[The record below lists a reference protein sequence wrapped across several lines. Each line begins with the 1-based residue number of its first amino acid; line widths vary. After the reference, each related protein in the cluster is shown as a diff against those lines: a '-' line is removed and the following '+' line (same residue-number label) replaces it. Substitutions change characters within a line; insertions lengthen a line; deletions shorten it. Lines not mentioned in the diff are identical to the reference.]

1 MRKGLPRQFLKACKL
16 QTASWQDAGPSSS
29 QGSWAGINSCGNMVV
44 SALEHHI
51 YTKVMLSDGRAVTRT
66 AELSLHCPLLSL
78 WRTLEECW
86 QPSQLPSAVLVVLLQ
101 SPHTKRTPRKTCPS
115 SVTLTLYQP
124 TQLHP
129 SDWPSAQAP
138 SLCSL
143 LLALALESPLLSSEL
158 RCRLTL
164 LP

>member
-1 MRKGLPRQFLKACKL
+1 M
-16 QTASWQDAGPSSS
+16 D
-29 QGSWAGINSCGNMVV
+29 V
-44 SALEHHI
+44 SASEHHNHI
-51 YTKVMLSDGRAVTRT
+51 NVMLSDGRAVTRT

-101 SPHTKRTPRKTCPS
+101 GPHSKRTPRKTCPS
-115 SVTLTLYQP
+115 SATLSLYQP

-129 SDWPSAQAP
+129 SNWSTPQAP
-138 SLCSL
+138 PLCSL
-143 LLALALESPLLSSEL
+143 LLALALESPLLCPEL

-164 LP
+164 LDF